1 MPGRPNSWNTS
12 LGDLKKIDGVQL
24 TNKGI
29 NRSPHQKDEQ
39 RCEKI
44 RWCSTL
50 KDVPHFLVEC
60 ETTFGMALFIE
71 QAFHILLYYFHKGGG
86 KHTSCTLFI
95 SIGTDE
101 IIFPGICLRQ
111 LLNMFGELYNSLKRI
126 YSLAIF
132 NIKLTKKSGDK
143 IIVGK
148 TFSEIQVSHDKPWQR
163 GQQSRISG
171 GRKEHPCVINTPIH
185 AILTNL

>member
-1 MPGRPNSWNTS
+1 MVGWPNAWETKLLKHTS

-29 NRSPHQKDEQ
+29 NRSPNQKDEQ

-71 QAFHILLYYFHKGGG
+71 QAFHILLFYFHKGGG

-148 TFSEIQVSHDKPWQR
+148 TFSETQVSHDKP
-163 GQQSRISG
+163 
-171 GRKEHPCVINTPIH
+171 
-185 AILTNL
+185 